1 MTSHSVQ
8 PSEIDVGV
16 FLCGPYDVRKDYDQF
31 QLIYITLSSLE
42 TYKCIVSIFFHNL
55 HHIFLKIFFYD
66 PTFSPKV
73 NTLLSSPLFKLVTKT
88 NSSNSNLARLF
99 PIFPILYFFCCSSSF
114 TIIIDIQ
121 TMKQI
126 LYPSI

>member
-1 MTSHSVQ
+1 MTSHTVQ

-31 QLIYITLSSLE
+31 QLIFITLSSLE

-66 PTFSPKV
+66 PTLSPKV
-73 NTLLSSPLFKLVTKT
+73 NILLSSPLFKLSLKQI
-88 NSSNSNLARLF
+88 L
-99 PIFPILYFFCCSSSF
+99 PIQILLVCLLSCNFFCCSSSF

-126 LYPSI
+126 LYLSI